1 MLRTSLLLSLA
12 LVALGC
18 SSKSSTSIVTKYRIG
33 VVPKGTTHDHW
44 KAVRAGALQAA
55 QELGNIEILWDGPSR
70 EDERGRQQEIVERFT
85 STNSVNG
92 IVLAPCDKTTL
103 VEPVKAALAQNKY
116 IVLIDSDLENKP
128 EIQNNPY
135 YLGYVA
141 TNNKQGGVEA
151 GKRVLELIKGKPSAR
166 VMMIRYQRGSE
177 STEQRE
183 AGFRETIQAA
193 QAAGQKIELIEP
205 QDEAGATVSSAQP
218 VAERLL
224 QKEQNLDV
232 LFMPNESSTAG
243 ALAAMEALNLTDKI
257 KLVGFDMSQT
267 LISGMQTGK
276 IQGLVLQDPF
286 EMGYQ
291 SVKRIHDKLTGKP
304 RTGDVVFYTGLAMLT
319 KQNMEE
325 PRLKNLYARQEQVV
339 SGKK

>member
-1 MLRTSLLLSLA
+1 
-12 LVALGC
+12 
-18 SSKSSTSIVTKYRIG
+18 
-33 VVPKGTTHDHW
+33 
-44 KAVRAGALQAA
+44 
-55 QELGNIEILWDGPSR
+55 
-70 EDERGRQQEIVERFT
+70 
-85 STNSVNG
+85 
-92 IVLAPCDKTTL
+92 

-116 IVLIDSDLENKP
+116 IVLIDSDLETKL
-128 EIQNNPY
+128 EVQNHPY

-267 LISGMQTGK
+267 LISGMQAGK
-276 IQGLVLQDPF
+276 IHGLVLQDPF
-286 EMGYQ
+286 AMGYQ

-304 RTGDVVFYTGLAMLT
+304 RTGEVVFYTGLALLT
-319 KQNMEE
+319 KENMEE